1 MIQVNE
7 LYKTFLLGG
16 RSLKA
21 LKEIN
26 LKIEQGQF
34 VSIMGPS
41 GAGKSTLMHIM
52 GGLDKPTSGSVLL
65 GGKDLFKLP
74 ESALPAFRNR
84 NIGFVFQFHYLLSD
98 FTALENVMLP
108 LMVRGQRGDA
118 DRKQAEELLDKVG
131 LAGRKNH
138 KPGELSGGEQQRVA
152 IARALVTSPGLVL
165 ADEPTGNLD
174 THTGDELFD
183 LLRTFNKEFGIT
195 FVIVTH
201 NESLAAKCDRTIRMV
216 DGMIV
221 ES

>member
-1 MIQVNE
+1 MIQVHE

-16 RSLKA
+16 RSLEA
-21 LKEIN
+21 LKEVN
-26 LKIEQGQF
+26 LKIDKGQF

-52 GGLDKPTSGSVLL
+52 GGLDKPTSGNVLL
-65 GGKDLFKLP
+65 GGKDIFKLP
-74 ESALPAFRNR
+74 EDALPSFRNR

-108 LMVRGQRGDA
+108 LMVGGRRSDA
-118 DRKQAEELLDKVG
+118 DRQQAEELLDKVG

-174 THTGDELFD
+174 THTGDEVFN
-183 LLRTFNKEFGIT
+183 LLRQFNKEAGTTLI
-195 FVIVTH
+195 IVTH

-221 ES
+221 

>member
-1 MIQVNE
+1 MIQVHD

-16 RSLKA
+16 RSLEA
-21 LKEIN
+21 LKEVN
-26 LKIEQGQF
+26 LKVEKGQF

-65 GGKDLFKLP
+65 NGKNIFKLH
-74 ESALPAFRNR
+74 ENALPAFRNR

-98 FTALENVMLP
+98 FTALENVMMP
-108 LMVRGQRGDA
+108 LMVGGRRGDA
-118 DRKQAEELLDKVG
+118 ERKHAEELLEKVG
-131 LAGRKNH
+131 LAGRKGH

-152 IARALVTSPGLVL
+152 IARALVTSPCLVL

-174 THTGDELFD
+174 THTGDEVFD
-183 LLRTFNKEFGIT
+183 LLRQFNKESETT

-201 NESLAAKCDRTIRMV
+201 NESLADRCDRIIRMV
-216 DGMIV
+216 DGMIING
-221 ES
+221 